1 MTRLTTGLLLI
12 SSILFFSGCNN
23 NLNVVQKPKIDLNL
37 PIIESSSIKSISSI
51 NSIALEWK
59 SITSSGLAGY
69 NIYRSNMQL
78 DGTKFQRIATL
89 DNKYVTHYLDKDVNA
104 NSKYSYTIS
113 IINKHEVES
122 APSEAVIVSTLPNFK
137 SVSLIKSLS
146 GLPRQIKILWRPHGN
161 PAVSKYILERTSP
174 TSSKWKKLAT
184 IKNRYNIEY
193 IDDELGDNQTFS
205 YRLKAVTFDGI
216 ISQVSAISIATTK
229 PLPSQASNLI
239 ASRNLPRN
247 IKISWE
253 PSKTKD
259 IVFYNIYSASTIG
272 GTFNK
277 IAQAPMSHNRFD
289 NNIALDGKIYFYKIT
304 TVDKDGLESN
314 IKEVEPVMGSTLGK
328 PKTPKVTLAQIQ
340 GDKIILNWVNSDN
353 RAVSYNVYKSEQR
366 GWNLSKAKLIP
377 NIIGLRFEDL
387 NVVRGVEYRYA
398 IQAVDANG
406 LVSLKTKPLSSML
419 PKLDKQI
426 KE

>member
-1 MTRLTTGLLLI
+1 MMRLMTGLLLV

-23 NLNVVQKPKIDLNL
+23 SLNIADKPKIDLNM
-37 PIIESSSIKSISSI
+37 PVIESSSVKSISSI
-51 NSIALEWK
+51 NSIALEWQ
-59 SITSSGLAGY
+59 SITSSGLVGY

-78 DGTKFQRIATL
+78 DGTKFQRVATL
-89 DNKYVTHYLDKDVNA
+89 KNKYITHYLDKKVAA

-113 IINKHEVES
+113 ILNKHGVES
-122 APSEAVIVSTLPNFK
+122 APSEAVIVSTLPNFE

-146 GLPRQIKILWRPHGN
+146 ELPRQIKILWRPHGN
-161 PAVSKYILERTSP
+161 PAVSKYILERTNP
-174 TSSKWKKLAT
+174 TSSKWETLAT

-193 IDDELGDNQTFS
+193 IDDKLGDNQTFS
-205 YRLKAVTFDGI
+205 YRLKSVTFDGI
-216 ISQVSAISIATTK
+216 ISKVSDITVATTK
-229 PLPSQASNLI
+229 PLPSQIGTLSAT
-239 ASRNLPRN
+239 RDLPRN
-247 IKISWE
+247 IKISWA
-253 PSKTKD
+253 PSNTKD
-259 IVFYNIYSASTIG
+259 VVFYNIYSASSIN
-272 GTFNK
+272 GTFK
-277 IAQAPMSHNRFD
+277 RIAQAPVSHNRFD
-289 NNIALDGKIYFYKIT
+289 NNIAQDGKIYFYKIT
-304 TVDKDGLESN
+304 TVDKDGLESK
-314 IKEVEPVMGSTLGK
+314 IQEVEPVMGSTLGK

-340 GDKIILNWVNSDN
+340 GDRIILNWINSDD

-398 IQAVDANG
+398 IQAVDSNG

-419 PKLDKQI
+419 PKLEKQI